1 MHIKVCGMIGWYQKD
16 LDACCCEKQA
26 EYFCV
31 YHIVYLVLFSHL
43 SKGHFWKVHERC
55 ETLVENVKN

>member
-31 YHIVYLVLFSHL
+31 YHCVYLVDFFYL
-43 SKGHFWKVHERC
+43 SKNWKVDERC
-55 ETLVENVKN
+55 ETLEK